1 MEAKACA
8 KACVVSDCE
17 GCVEAVSNAYDGL
30 WAKTGDA
37 IDLSEKISLLLD
49 DEKLRANLA
58 QNAAKEALKY
68 DENEIA
74 RKYLKLYDESVKKC
88 MKM

>member
-1 MEAKACA
+1 
-8 KACVVSDCE
+8 
-17 GCVEAVSNAYDGL
+17 
-30 WAKTGDA
+30 KTGDA

-74 RKYLKLYDESVKKC
+74 RKYLKLYDESVKNV
-88 MKM
+88 